1 MQDDYDDYAN
11 QALEQNTMEA
21 GMQEQDI
28 DRLYSQLTPKDVEN
42 AKIVLFCV
50 VVGVLI
56 VSWCVCSYLIKGGM

>member
-1 MQDDYDDYAN
+1 MT
-11 QALEQNTMEA
+11 EEI
-21 GMQEQDI
+21 DI
-28 DRLYSQLTPKDVEN
+28 DRLYGELSKKDVEN